1 MLSDQTN
8 ALTLERLLHTVG
20 LPLLDV
26 LVAPLGLGVVVKRTE
41 LVDAADRPAVSAGT
55 LVLLVTDQPSGP
67 AGLRTVRTAAETGA
81 AAVVVK
87 GHGQDLAPLVAAAE
101 TSGVAVLVAAN
112 EAPWRHLDGL
122 VTSMLSSETDGMDA
136 ALGPGDE
143 LFAVANAVAGAVGGS
158 VAIEDLGRH
167 VLAYS
172 TVPDQRIDELRRQGI
187 LDRRVPP
194 GPDDPDQYRQVL
206 TAEGVVHFPGSGDE
220 LPRMAVAVRAG
231 SVTIGTLWAI
241 EGDDPPDVV
250 CERRALEGARLAALA
265 LLRRQ
270 SLEELERSQR
280 SDLLRGL
287 LYGRVTPTTA
297 WSRLGLPAGH
307 RSVLLGAAAA
317 WSRQSASLL
326 AEIDR
331 SARRSC
337 LTVSLATMVATND
350 RVVYVLLAGE
360 DPDKVALAF
369 AEHLLSLLDGSGLHD
384 VHLAISE
391 AAVGP
396 ADLPVRRSEVDQILQ
411 IAATAPGTPRV
422 ARFDD
427 VRCQS
432 LLVHLRQH
440 LRDHPE
446 LAHPAVARL
455 LEMDAEKGSE
465 LAASVLA
472 WIEAHGDIRS
482 AAEAIAVH
490 PNTVRYRV
498 RRARL
503 LTGLRLDD
511 PDERL
516 VVWLQLRESAS
527 GPS

>member
-1 MLSDQTN
+1 M
-8 ALTLERLLHTVG
+8 LTLERLLHTVG

-55 LVLLVTDQPSGP
+55 LVLLVTDQPSGQ
-67 AGLRTVRTAAETGA
+67 AGLRTVRTAAGAGA

-87 GHGQDLAPLVAAAE
+87 GHGQDLAPLVAVAE

-122 VTSMLSSETDGMDA
+122 VTSMLGSETDGMDA

-206 TAEGVVHFPGSGDE
+206 TAEGVVHFSGSGDE

-231 SVTIGTLWAI
+231 SVAIGTLWAI
-241 EGDDPPDVV
+241 EGDDPPDAA

-270 SLEELERSQR
+270 SFEELERSQR

-287 LYGRVTPTTA
+287 LRGHLAPTTA
-297 WSRLGLPAGH
+297 WLRLGLPEGH
-307 RSVLLGAAAA
+307 RSVLLGAAA
-317 WSRQSASLL
+317 WPRQSAPLL

-331 SARRSC
+331 SARRAC
-337 LTVSLATMVATND
+337 LSVSLATVVATND

-360 DPDKVALAF
+360 NPDKVASTF

-384 VHLAISE
+384 VHLAIAK
-391 AAVGP
+391 AAADP
-396 ADLPVRRSEVDQILQ
+396 ADLPARRSEVDQILQ
-411 IAATAPGTPRV
+411 IAPTAPGTPRV

-503 LTGLRLDD
+503 LSGLRLDD

-516 VVWLQLRESAS
+516 VAWLQLRQSAIPAS
-527 GPS
+527 SRQ